1 MCQPSSQK
9 TSPPIR
15 KRMEMISALSSS
27 IFLFFLVS
35 FANVFRKP
43 MSIENARP
51 ANISMWTILSGPSH
65 SQNVFIVGKQ
75 DPGKPH
81 SIMIMVPQIMPG
93 RIFLTVI
100 LK

>member
-1 MCQPSSQK
+1 MN
-9 TSPPIR
+9 
-15 KRMEMISALSSS
+15 SAVSSS
-27 IFLFFLVS
+27 IFWFLRVS
-35 FANVFRKP
+35 FANVFLNPIR
-43 MSIENARP
+43 IENERP
-51 ANISMWTILSGPSH
+51 ANISVWTILSGPSH